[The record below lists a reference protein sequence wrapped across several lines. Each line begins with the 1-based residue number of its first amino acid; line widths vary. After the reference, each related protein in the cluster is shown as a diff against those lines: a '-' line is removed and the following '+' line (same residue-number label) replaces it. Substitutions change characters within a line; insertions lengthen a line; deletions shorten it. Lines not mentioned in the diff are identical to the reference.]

1 MKPLF
6 NVLLPITLIVSSQF
20 SANSKALLPYEYIG
34 YKQQKVNAQMGT
46 FKVPENRNNPNS
58 RELTLTYVKFPT
70 TSKTPGKPIVYL
82 SGGPGGS
89 ATGTAKRSRFELFNK
104 LRAASDVIL
113 FDQRGTG
120 LSNDLKSC
128 KATSFD
134 LKIPSVE
141 KELMTQTISD
151 VKTCVTQW
159 QNQNIDLDGYNTK
172 QNAADL
178 VDLAKTLNTDKIN
191 LWGISYGSHLAFT
204 AAKYHPEII
213 NQMVLASLEGL
224 DHTIKQPARVQT
236 LIEKVS
242 LMLKTN
248 PDTKDRYPNFLA
260 DLTHVL
266 KNLETSPQVIN
277 THDFRTKKPLIV
289 GIGKIDMQF
298 ALSFIFLM
306 DPKYL
311 IQLPRIIADMKNNQ
325 FTEIA
330 SYIAYIKGMSA
341 EHTPMSLAMDAASG
355 ISNERWSQ
363 VQKQAKTALVGRTTN
378 FPFPDINAVLPV
390 TDLGDDFRQ
399 ELHSDIPTLFVSGTL
414 DGRTLYQSQVELAAN
429 FTNANMITV
438 EGGGHNVFM
447 TSPEISERV
456 LEFFK
461 GQRVQSHT
469 ITLDPIKF
477 Q

>member
-1 MKPLF
+1 MKLLSH
-6 NVLLPITLIVSSQF
+6 VLLPITLIISSQL
-20 SANSKALLPYEYIG
+20 SANQQKLSPYEYTG
-34 YKQQKVNAQMGT
+34 YKQQKVDAQIGT
-46 FKVPENRNNPNS
+46 FTVPENRNKPNS
-58 RELTLTYVKFPT
+58 RMLTLTYVKFPT
-70 TSKTPGKPIVYL
+70 TSNNPGKPIVYL

-89 ATGTAKRSRFELFNK
+89 ATGTAKRSRFALFNK

-120 LSNDLKSC
+120 LSNDLESC

-134 LKIPSVE
+134 LKVPTDE
-141 KELMTQTISD
+141 KKLMAQTISD
-151 VKTCVTQW
+151 VKKCVIQW

-178 VDLAKTLNTDKIN
+178 VDLAKALNTDTIN

-213 NQMVLASLEGL
+213 NKMVLASLEGL
-224 DHTIKQPARVQT
+224 DHTVKQPSRVQA

-248 PDTKDRYPNFLA
+248 SATKDRYPDFIG
-260 DLTHVL
+260 DLTDVL
-266 KNLETSPQVIN
+266 KNLEASPQVVK
-277 THDFRTKKPLIV
+277 TQDFRTKDPLIV

-311 IQLPRIIADMKNNQ
+311 MQLPRIITDMKNNQ
-325 FTEIA
+325 FAEIA

-355 ISNERWSQ
+355 ISKKRWSQ
-363 VQKQAKTALVGRTTN
+363 VQEQAKTAIVGRTTN
-378 FPFPDINAVLPV
+378 FPFPDINAALPV
-390 TDLGDDFRQ
+390 TDLGDDFRK

-429 FTNANMITV
+429 FSNANMITV

-447 TSPEISERV
+447 TAPEISERV
-456 LEFFK
+456 LEFFQGK
-461 GQRVQSHT
+461 KVQSHT
-469 ITLDPIKF
+469 VTLDPIKF

>member
-1 MKPLF
+1 MKSLLK
-6 NVLLPITLIVSSQF
+6 VILPITLIVSSQF
-20 SANSKALLPYEYIG
+20 SVNSKELLPYEYIG
-34 YKQQKVNAQMGT
+34 YKQQKVNAQIGT

-128 KATSFD
+128 KASSID
-134 LKIPSVE
+134 LKVPSNEIV
-141 KELMTQTISD
+141 LMAQTIAD

-178 VDLAKTLNTDKIN
+178 VDLAKALNTDKIN
-191 LWGISYGSHLAFT
+191 LWGISYGSHLAFA

-224 DHTIKQPARVQT
+224 DHTIKQPARVQA

-242 LMLKTN
+242 LMLTTN
-248 PDTKDRYPNFLA
+248 PDTKDRYPHFLA
-260 DLTHVL
+260 DLTDVL
-266 KNLETSPQVIN
+266 KNLEASPQVVS
-277 THDFRTKKPLIV
+277 TQDFRTKKPLVV

-306 DPKYL
+306 DPQYL
-311 IQLPRIIADMKNNQ
+311 MQLPRIVSDMKNNQ
-325 FTEIA
+325 FSEIA
-330 SYIAYIKGMSA
+330 SYIAYIKSMSA

-355 ISNERWSQ
+355 ISEQRWSK
-363 VQKQAKTALVGRTTN
+363 VQEQAKTALVGRTTN

-390 TDLGDDFRQ
+390 TDLGDEFRQ
-399 ELHSDIPTLFVSGTL
+399 ALHSDIPTLFVSGTL
-414 DGRTLYQSQVELAAN
+414 DGRTLYQSQLELAAN
-429 FTNANMITV
+429 FSNANMITV

-447 TSPEISERV
+447 THPDISERI
-456 LEFFK
+456 LEFFNGK
-461 GQRVQSHT
+461 KISSHT
-469 ITLDPIKF
+469 IKLKPIAF

>member
-1 MKPLF
+1 MKSLLY
-6 NVLLPITLIVSSQF
+6 VVLPITLIVSSHLNA
-20 SANSKALLPYEYIG
+20 STEKLSPYEYVG
-34 YKQQKVNAQMGT
+34 YKQQKVDAQIGT

-70 TSKTPGKPIVYL
+70 TNKNPGKPIVYL

-89 ATGTAKRSRFELFNK
+89 ATSTAKRSRFELFMK

-128 KATSFD
+128 KATSLD
-134 LKIPSVE
+134 LKVPSDE
-141 KELMTQTISD
+141 QQLMAQTISD
-151 VKTCVTQW
+151 VKKCVIQW
-159 QNQNIDLDGYNTK
+159 QSQNIDLDGYNTK

-178 VDLAKTLNTDKIN
+178 VDLAKALKTDKIN
-191 LWGISYGSHLAFT
+191 LWGISYGSHLAFA

-224 DHTIKQPARVQT
+224 NHTIKQPARVQT

-242 LMLKTN
+242 LMLKTD
-248 PDTKDRYPNFLA
+248 PATKNKYPNFIG
-260 DLTHVL
+260 DLTNVL
-266 KNLETSPQVIN
+266 NHLETSPQVVK
-277 THDFRTKKPLIV
+277 TQDFRTKEPLIV

-311 IQLPRIIADMKNNQ
+311 MQLPRIVTDMKNNQ
-325 FTEIA
+325 FAEIA

-355 ISNERWSQ
+355 ISKKRWSQ
-363 VQKQAKTALVGRTTN
+363 VQEQAKTSLVGRTTN
-378 FPFPDINAVLPV
+378 FPFPDINTALPV
-390 TDLGDDFRQ
+390 TDLGVDFRQ
-399 ELHSDIPTLFVSGTL
+399 ELHSDILTLFVSGTL

-447 TSPEISERV
+447 THPDISERV
-456 LEFFK
+456 LEFFNGEK
-461 GQRVQSHT
+461 VQSHT

>member
-1 MKPLF
+1 MKLLSH
-6 NVLLPITLIVSSQF
+6 VLLPITLLVSAQL
-20 SANSKALLPYEYIG
+20 SANSEALSPYEYTG
-34 YKQQKVNAQMGT
+34 YKQQKINAQIGS

-134 LKIPSVE
+134 LKIPSDAKV
-141 KELMTQTISD
+141 LMTQTISD
-151 VKTCVTQW
+151 VKKCVTQW
-159 QNQNIDLDGYNTK
+159 QNQNIDLNGYNTK

-178 VDLAKTLNTDKIN
+178 VDLAKALNTDKIN

-224 DHTIKQPARVQT
+224 NHTIKQPARVQA

-248 PDTKDRYPNFLA
+248 PATKDRYPDFIGDLA
-260 DLTHVL
+260 GVL
-266 KNLETSPQVIN
+266 NNLEVSPQVVN
-277 THDFRTKKPLIV
+277 TQDFRTKKPLVV

-306 DPKYL
+306 DPQYL
-311 IQLPRIIADMKNNQ
+311 MQLPRIVTDMKNNQ
-325 FTEIA
+325 FGEIA

-355 ISNERWSQ
+355 ISKKRWSR
-363 VQKQAKTALVGRTTN
+363 VQEQAKTALVGRTTN

-390 TDLGDDFRQ
+390 TDLGNKFRE
-399 ELHSDIPTLFVSGTL
+399 ELHSDISTLFVSGTL

-447 TSPEISERV
+447 THPDIQERV
-456 LEFFK
+456 LEFFNGHAVK
-461 GQRVQSHT
+461 SHT